1 MSGKKKQAYR
11 VFLYTSSCWTTN
23 RTKFSRVLVISE
35 ISSYSLLSRR
45 IQRDGFNVLYTYT
58 YVRICGT
65 ENLQAATKRL
75 AERRAAGVRKF
86 PVTHMHSSSMYVCW
100 CCTGFISLRLH
111 YQRYL
116 SLWCMSSC
124 IRGSP
129 PSIRL
134 DEGWRRY
141 CRGEI
146 IYCLQNYN
154 IYRMDNRG
162 VYYAHQIAA

>member
-86 PVTHMHSSSMYVCW
+86 PVTHMHSSSMYVC
-100 CCTGFISLRLH
+100 
-111 YQRYL
+111 
-116 SLWCMSSC
+116 
-124 IRGSP
+124 
-129 PSIRL
+129 
-134 DEGWRRY
+134 
-141 CRGEI
+141 
-146 IYCLQNYN
+146 
-154 IYRMDNRG
+154 
-162 VYYAHQIAA
+162 